1 MRWIQRAS
9 WHARGKQSLKPGGM
23 FYTAQSGLWQTVW
36 MEIVPVNYI
45 EQIFYHTD
53 YDQGLVH
60 LKVLTQHSAPVECV
74 ISGKD
79 MEPVCINGMT
89 NSELIV
95 SLPDFHPWTPE
106 DPFLYLVSL
115 KSSAD
120 RVSSYFAM
128 RKCDIQTAPDGT
140 QRFFLNNKPY
150 FQAGVL
156 DQGYWPESLYTAPTD
171 EALTADISR
180 MKKLGFNMLR
190 KHAKIEPERFY
201 YHCDQLGMLV
211 WQDMVNGGSAY
222 KHWFVTYLA
231 TLMNWNHISFSDDEK
246 HASLLSRLHPEG
258 KDEFRREITE
268 TIAFLYNHP
277 SIVVWVPFN
286 EGWGQFDALAACEQI
301 RTLDSSRLVD
311 HASGWFDQKG
321 GDILSL
327 HYYFLKLKFKP
338 ESKRAAALTEFGGYS
353 LSIPGHSCCKKVY
366 GYKKFNSTGTLTYG
380 YIDLIRQTI
389 LPAVKK
395 GIGAT
400 VYTQLSDIEEETN
413 GIYTYDREICKIDP
427 DTLRKWNRALKEA
440 GECKT
445 YADHTTDH

>member
-1 MRWIQRAS
+1 
-9 WHARGKQSLKPGGM
+9 
-23 FYTAQSGLWQTVW
+23 
-36 MEIVPVNYI
+36 
-45 EQIFYHTD
+45 
-53 YDQGLVH
+53 
-60 LKVLTQHSAPVECV
+60 
-74 ISGKD
+74 
-79 MEPVCINGMT
+79 
-89 NSELIV
+89 
-95 SLPDFHPWTPE
+95 
-106 DPFLYLVSL
+106 
-115 KSSAD
+115 
-120 RVSSYFAM
+120 
-128 RKCDIQTAPDGT
+128 
-140 QRFFLNNKPY
+140 
-150 FQAGVL
+150 
-156 DQGYWPESLYTAPTD
+156 
-171 EALTADISR
+171 
-180 MKKLGFNMLR
+180 MKELGFNMLR

-246 HASLLSRLHPEG
+246 HAGLLSRLHPEG

-286 EGWGQFDALAACEQI
+286 EGWGQFDALAVCEQI

-445 YADHTTDH
+445 YADHPTDH

>member
-1 MRWIQRAS
+1 
-9 WHARGKQSLKPGGM
+9 
-23 FYTAQSGLWQTVW
+23 
-36 MEIVPVNYI
+36 
-45 EQIFYHTD
+45 
-53 YDQGLVH
+53 
-60 LKVLTQHSAPVECV
+60 
-74 ISGKD
+74 
-79 MEPVCINGMT
+79 
-89 NSELIV
+89 
-95 SLPDFHPWTPE
+95 
-106 DPFLYLVSL
+106 
-115 KSSAD
+115 
-120 RVSSYFAM
+120 
-128 RKCDIQTAPDGT
+128 
-140 QRFFLNNKPY
+140 
-150 FQAGVL
+150 
-156 DQGYWPESLYTAPTD
+156 
-171 EALTADISR
+171 
-180 MKKLGFNMLR
+180 MLR

-246 HASLLSRLHPEG
+246 HAGLLSRLHPEG

-286 EGWGQFDALAACEQI
+286 EGWG
-301 RTLDSSRLVD
+301 
-311 HASGWFDQKG
+311 
-321 GDILSL
+321 

-427 DTLRKWNRALKEA
+427 DTLRSWTSMPVFPKIS
-440 GECKT
+440 C
-445 YADHTTDH
+445 